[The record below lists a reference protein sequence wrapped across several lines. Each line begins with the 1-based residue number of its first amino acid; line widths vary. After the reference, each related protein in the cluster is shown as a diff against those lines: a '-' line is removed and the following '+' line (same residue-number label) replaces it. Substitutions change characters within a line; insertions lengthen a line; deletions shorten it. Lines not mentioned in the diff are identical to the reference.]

1 LTQDLTVWS
10 DRKSGQKT
18 GGKPA
23 LDQGEKMHKL
33 LKQSPGEQIMLLGNE
48 AIARGA
54 IEAGV
59 AFATTYPGTPSSEIS
74 LNMFQMSKESDL
86 YFEYSTNEK
95 VALEVAA
102 AAANSGLR
110 TFCMMKHVGLNVAA
124 DPLMTLAYVGVTGG
138 MVILSADDP
147 AMFSSQNEQD
157 NRYYAKFGN
166 LPMIEPS
173 SVAEAKEMIKYAF
186 ELSEKL
192 NQPVL
197 FRTTTRINHSNAF
210 VTFGDIPVPVTRGR
224 FERDPMRCVT
234 VPAVSRQL
242 HVKVLEKMAKAREI
256 GEDSALNILSGNGSL
271 GIITSG
277 VSYHY
282 ALDAVTDLGLDD
294 QARILR
300 IGFSHP
306 LPEKTIKR
314 FLPDCSRVLVVE
326 EGEPFLEEAVKAFA
340 QEAGITIPIKGKAD
354 DLFSRLSE
362 YDPAMV
368 REKTAQFFE
377 IPYSPNEKLDLSD
390 LPEIPRRLPNL
401 CSGCS
406 HRATFYEVQ
415 KASKEMDIICPT
427 DIGCYTL
434 GFMPPL
440 SSGDFVICMGSSV
453 STSCGFGQATDQK
466 VVSFIG
472 DSTFF
477 HSGITGLVNAVFNNH
492 NFTLFILENDTTA
505 MTGHQPHPGVDME
518 RFGVA
523 GNGRVDIEALVR
535 AIGVEHLSVIKPFK
549 VKKSIEIIKEALA
562 FKGVSVVISRQ
573 PCALYAKAQN
583 LLKPRA
589 FKVSDRCVDHKECIS
604 GIACQSFFIEDGR
617 VKINADTCVGC
628 ALCAQ
633 ICPENAITPL
643 KR

>member
-1 LTQDLTVWS
+1 
-10 DRKSGQKT
+10 
-18 GGKPA
+18 
-23 LDQGEKMHKL
+23 MHKL
-33 LKQSPGEQIMLLGNE
+33 LNDRHKLLNDSPGEKIMLLGNE

-74 LNMFQMSKESDL
+74 LNLFQMSQESDF

-138 MVILSADDP
+138 MVILTADDP

-166 LPMIEPS
+166 LPMLEPS
-173 SVAEAKEMIKYAF
+173 SVPEAKEMIKYAF
-186 ELSEKL
+186 DLSEQL
-192 NQPVL
+192 SQPVL
-197 FRTTTRINHSNAF
+197 LRTTTRINHSNAF
-210 VTFGDIPVPVTRGR
+210 VTFGDMK
-224 FERDPMRCVT
+224 PMGTKGKFIREPSRCVT
-234 VPAVSRQL
+234 VPAVARQL
-242 HVKVLEKMAKAREI
+242 HAKLLGKMDKAKGLSEVSDFNPVKGSGNFGIIVNGVSFYYAKDAVKDLGIEDKTKILRVGFSNPMPEKIIKGFLKGCEKVLVI
-256 GEDSALNILSGNGSL
+256 
-271 GIITSG
+271 
-277 VSYHY
+277 
-282 ALDAVTDLGLDD
+282 
-294 QARILR
+294 
-300 IGFSHP
+300 
-306 LPEKTIKR
+306 
-314 FLPDCSRVLVVE
+314 E
-326 EGEPFLEEAVKAFA
+326 EGEPFMEEAVKAFA
-340 QEAGITIPIKGKAD
+340 QEAGVMIPISGKSEA
-354 DLFSRLSE
+354 LFSRLSE

-368 REKTAQFFE
+368 REKIAVFFG
-377 IPYSPNEKLDLSD
+377 IDYTPTVKLDTTD
-390 LPEIPRRLPNL
+390 VPEIPMRPPNL

-406 HRATFYEVQ
+406 HRATFYEVKQ
-415 KASKEMDIICPT
+415 AGKDMDIICPT

-434 GFMPPL
+434 GFLPPL
-440 SSGDFVICMGSSV
+440 NMGDFVICMGSSV

-492 NFTLFILENDTTA
+492 NFTLVILENDITA

-518 RFGVA
+518 RFGLD
-523 GNGRVDIEALVR
+523 GFGRVNIEKLVR
-535 AIGVEHLSVIKPFK
+535 TLGVEHVSIVKPFK
-549 VKKSIEIIKEALA
+549 VKKSIEIIREALEY
-562 FKGVSVVISRQ
+562 KGVSVIISQ
-573 PCALYAKAQN
+573 EPCALYAKSLN

-589 FKVSDRCVDHKECIS
+589 FKVSDKCVDHRDCINT
-604 GIACQSFFIEDGR
+604 IACPSFYLEDGK
-617 VKINADTCVGC
+617 VKIDADTCVGC
-628 ALCAQ
+628 AVCAQ

-643 KR
+643 KK